1 MTERLHFIG
10 IGGSGMSAIAEL
22 ALRRGRQVSG
32 SDLAATAAT
41 ARLQAL
47 GARVFI
53 GHAPEQ
59 IGNAQRV
66 IVSTAV
72 KPDNVERLAA
82 QEQGLPIARRA
93 DLLAELMRGKTAIA
107 VAGAHGKTTT
117 SAMIATVLRAAGCD
131 PTAAVGAA
139 LDGVGSGAIAGAGPH
154 FVAEADESDGS
165 FLALPRDIA
174 VITNIDRDHLDFY
187 RDLDDITE
195 HFARFAEGVPETGA
209 VVICADD
216 PGARALLPRL
226 TGRRATYGL
235 EAPEAS
241 VRATEVVPR
250 KPFGWTFNVWRE
262 GRALG
267 AARLHTPGRHAVYNA
282 LAAVATGLE
291 LGLDFKDIQIGLEMF
306 KNVSRRFQ
314 IRGERA
320 NVLVVD
326 DYGHHPTEIAAA
338 LDAAR
343 SAERRVVLAF
353 QPHRYSRTQL
363 LLADFVTALGKA
375 DVVCLADIYA
385 AGEAAIP
392 GVTSEALTAALQAA
406 GHEAAHYVG
415 GVDEALPRL
424 LPLVRP
430 GDLLLT
436 AGAGNIWRIGE
447 RFLEHAEVD

>member
-1 MTERLHFIG
+1 MRERLHFIG
-10 IGGSGMSAIAEL
+10 IGGSGMSGIAEL
-22 ALRRGRQVSG
+22 ALRRGCRVSG
-32 SDLAATAAT
+32 SDLAASAAT

-47 GARVFI
+47 GAQVFI
-53 GHAPEQ
+53 GHDPAQ
-59 IGNAQRV
+59 VAGAQRV
-66 IVSTAV
+66 VVSTAV
-72 KPDNVERLAA
+72 KPDNPERLAA
-82 QEQGLPIARRA
+82 QGQGIPILHRA
-93 DLLAELMRGKTAIA
+93 EMLAELMRGKTAIA

-117 SAMIATVLRAAGCD
+117 SAMIATVLRAAGRD
-131 PTAAVGAA
+131 PTAVVGGT
-139 LDGVGSGAIAGAGPH
+139 LDGVGSGAVAGAGPH

-195 HFARFAEGVPETGA
+195 HFARFAEGVSEGGA

-235 EAPEAS
+235 EASDAS
-241 VRATEVVPR
+241 VQATELIPR
-250 KPFGWTFNVWRE
+250 KPFGWTFNVWRD
-262 GRALG
+262 GRWLG
-267 AARLHTPGRHAVYNA
+267 AAQLQAPGRHAVYNA

-291 LGLDFKDIQIGLEMF
+291 LGLDFKDIQVGLEMF

-326 DYGHHPTEIAAA
+326 DYGHHPAEIAAA

-343 SAERRVVLAF
+343 SAERRIVLAF
-353 QPHRYSRTQL
+353 QPHRYSRTQRL
-363 LLADFVTALGKA
+363 FADFVTALGKA
-375 DVVCLADIYA
+375 DVVCILEVYA
-385 AGEAAIP
+385 AGEAPIT
-392 GVTSEALTAALQAA
+392 GVTSETLVAALQAA
-406 GHEAAHYVG
+406 GHGATHYAG
-415 GVDEALPRL
+415 GLEEALPRL

-436 AGAGNIWRIGE
+436 VGAGNVWRLGE
-447 RFLEHAEVD
+447 RFLEHVEVN